1 MRLGLLDIGSTAA
14 RLELVDLDRGRLPR
28 ATWSHK
34 ARTRLAE
41 HTRADGSVTEEGMA
55 RAVRAVE
62 DCVRAVGTELRGPLV
77 AFGTAAVRDAK
88 NGAELRERL
97 TIAAGTRIGS
107 MTPHAE
113 AALCFHAARRWHGK
127 NGTPLTTVDIGGGT
141 AEVATGSGQTP
152 DQVVSLPMGAARL
165 TREYLPTDPPPPDQV
180 EALRAAVE
188 RLAPPALARIAERD
202 LGHTVAQSKVLRQ
215 LAVLAASSEK
225 RLVRHPDNLA
235 RENLKRWIPQL
246 AALGQAERAKLPGVS
261 RSRARRILAGAVA
274 ADALLRAIGVDE
286 LDLCPWGLREG
297 LVFRFVDAYEQA
309 ERRARA
315 DAIRDLTDEIFA

>member
-28 ATWSHK
+28 ASWSHK

-41 HTRADGSVTEEGMA
+41 HTRTDGSVTEEGMA

-62 DCVRAVGTELRGPLV
+62 DCMRAVGTELSGPLV
-77 AFGTAAVRDAK
+77 AFGTAAVRDAT
-88 NGAELRERL
+88 NGAELRDRL
-97 TIAAGTRIGS
+97 STAAGTRIGS

-113 AALCFHAARRWHGK
+113 AALCYHAARRWHGK
-127 NGTPLTTVDIGGGT
+127 NGTRLTTVDIGGGT
-141 AEVATGSGQTP
+141 AEVATGSGQIP
-152 DQVVSLPMGAARL
+152 EHIVSLPMGAARL
-165 TREYLPTDPPPPDQV
+165 TREYLPTDPPPAEQV
-180 EALRAAVE
+180 EALHAAVE
-188 RLAPPALARIAERD
+188 RIARPALTPFTTLD
-202 LGHTVAQSKVLRQ
+202 LGQPVAQSKVLRQ
-215 LAVLAASSEK
+215 LAVLAASSDE

-235 RENLKRWIPQL
+235 RENLKRWIPRL

-297 LVFRFVDAYEQA
+297 LVFRFVEVYERA
-309 ERRARA
+309 GRRARA
-315 DAIRDLTDEIFA
+315 DAIRELTDEMFA